1 MPARMRFAAQ
11 AVEEIRR
18 LDPGT
23 QVSLKLVRRL
33 MNSGA
38 VPSVSVGCGNR
49 RLVNLDALL
58 DYLEHPAED
67 APEAVHGIRR
77 IDERRVV

>member
-11 AVEEIRR
+11 AVEEIKQ

-23 QVSLKLVRRL
+23 QVSLKLIRQL
-33 MNSGA
+33 MNTGA
-38 VPSVSVGCGNR
+38 VPSVPVGMGNR

-58 DYLEHPAED
+58 AYLERPAEGN
-67 APEAVHGIRR
+67 PEQAHGIRR

>member
-38 VPSVSVGCGNR
+38 VPSVSVGSGNR

-58 DYLEHPAED
+58 DYLEHPVED
-67 APEAVHGIRR
+67 TPRAVHGIRR

>member
-38 VPSVSVGCGNR
+38 VPSVSVGSGNR

-58 DYLEHPAED
+58 AYLEHPAED
-67 APEAVHGIRR
+67 APEQAHGIRR
-77 IDERRVV
+77 VDERAGA